1 MFFFGAATAQ
11 KVVRQNLLAAEQRL
25 IEFSK
30 RYGSR
35 SGDSYRIEPFDTIIP
50 SSSIPLSRQEEE
62 NEFIIHGIRVVNE
75 NINDSENTKQQFLS
89 DYPIVILHGYMN
101 SSLNFYR
108 NWVGLSKYF
117 PVVFSLDMLGWGL
130 SSRPKFRPLLRND
143 TSGNDDKTNMVKA
156 TEDIF
161 VESLE
166 EWRQAQGMDKMV
178 LAGHSMGGYLSVA
191 YCERY
196 PERVDRLI
204 LISPVGVPPTNANDV
219 STRRSFS
226 FSIMFSLWNTLFHW
240 NWTPGSILRKL
251 SPEQGKRRVEGYV
264 KARLPSLRETNDEK
278 DALVDYLYYNSIL
291 DGSGEYALQKLLT
304 PTLCAHHPLINR
316 VPSLRQHVSF
326 LYGSHD
332 WMDVSAG
339 VELQRICDGE
349 PSISVYQVPNSGHLL
364 MLDNWQSFDAAMALA
379 MGASVSKVTSP
390 IHGIQKLVPQIRK
403 VESEASVL
411 SDNTTNTASTQIST
425 S

>member
-1 MFFFGAATAQ
+1 MFFLGAATAQ
-11 KVVRQNLLAAEQRL
+11 KVVRQNLQAAEQRL

-30 RYGSR
+30 RYGNR
-35 SGDSYRIEPFDTIIP
+35 SGDTYRIESFDTIIP
-50 SSSIPLSRQEEE
+50 SSSIPLSRKEEE
-62 NEFIIHGIRVVNE
+62 NDFIIHGIRVVNE
-75 NINDSENTKQQFLS
+75 KIDNGERTKEQLLS
-89 DYPIVILHGYMN
+89 DYPIVMLHGYMN

-108 NWVGLSKYF
+108 NWVGLSNYF

-130 SSRPKFRPLLRND
+130 SSRPKFLPLLRND
-143 TSGNDDKTNMVKA
+143 TSSNDDKNNMVKA
-156 TEDIF
+156 TEDVF

-166 EWRQAQGMDKMV
+166 KWRQAQGMDKMV

-204 LISPVGVPPTNANDV
+204 LISPVGVPPNNEIDV
-219 STRRSFS
+219 GTRRNLS
-226 FSIMFSLWNTLFHW
+226 FSIMFSLWNTLFNW

-251 SPEQGKRRVEGYV
+251 SPEVGKRRVEGYV
-264 KARLPSLRETNDEK
+264 QARLPSLRNCNDEK

-304 PTLCAHHPLINR
+304 PTLSAHRPLLDRI
-316 VPSLRQHVSF
+316 PSLRQHVSF

-332 WMDVSAG
+332 WMDASAG
-339 VELQRICDGE
+339 VEVQRICAGK
-349 PSISVYQVPNSGHLL
+349 PSVSVYEVPNSGHLL

-403 VESEASVL
+403 VESDASVL
-411 SDNTTNTASTQIST
+411 SDTTTNTASTQIST